1 MVLLTWNRTASKCVS
16 SNNFDYWFWQFSCFA
31 HNFAERFVANQRF
44 CGHLHSWQVPFFP
57 AVLLKIS
64 VDVKY
69 FIPIVKV
76 LMGFFVVQSCL
87 VLNV

>member
-1 MVLLTWNRTASKCVS
+1 MFFPTILTIDFGNLVVSRTILQNVS
-16 SNNFDYWFWQFSCFA
+16 LQTNV
-31 HNFAERFVANQRF
+31 FVVICTHDRYR
-44 CGHLHSWQVPFFP
+44 FFP
-57 AVLLKIS
+57 AVVLKIS

-76 LMGFFVVQSCL
+76 SLDFFVVQSCL

>member
-1 MVLLTWNRTASKCVS
+1 MFLPTILTIDFGNLVVSRTTLQNVS
-16 SNNFDYWFWQFSCFA
+16 LQTNV
-31 HNFAERFVANQRF
+31 FVVICTHDRYR
-44 CGHLHSWQVPFFP
+44 FFP